1 MVEGLLIVIWT
12 EYDSSEWCMIK
23 LFIIGSTEYLFL
35 VRQRWTES
43 ESISEM
49 LRSLGY
55 RTMDKAQE
63 PSKPE

>member
-1 MVEGLLIVIWT
+1 
-12 EYDSSEWCMIK
+12 MIK

-35 VRQRWTES
+35 ARQRWNES

-63 PSKPE
+63 PSKTE